1 MPELGPYGSVRGAR
15 GNSRPYR
22 DNGVSGLSGPFLT
35 LLGRWPRSA
44 RAGRSQFSLA
54 ARSLSARLPIF
65 EKAYSQGHMRRRDFM
80 SFVGATAVWPV
91 AAHAQQ
97 LEDYVHNEG
106 HIMVSVALNS
116 FFSAAVAI
124 SGVYAVLK
132 IGIQS

>member
-1 MPELGPYGSVRGAR
+1 M
-15 GNSRPYR
+15 
-22 DNGVSGLSGPFLT
+22 
-35 LLGRWPRSA
+35 
-44 RAGRSQFSLA
+44 
-54 ARSLSARLPIF
+54 IF

-80 SFVGATAVWPV
+80 SFVGATAVWPA

-106 HIMVSVALNS
+106 HIMVSVALNG